1 MIDLLRA
8 FFIAARA
15 HKGQRDKG
23 GKPYIFHPL
32 NVSLNVKGKDEK
44 IVALLH
50 DVIEDTA
57 YTIDDLKFFTED
69 QREALLLLTHDKDI
83 PYMTYIE
90 AIKKNKIARRVKLA
104 DLDQNMKLK
113 RLKTVTEK
121 DLERLEKY
129 KRARDLLMEGLIKN
143 E

>member
-8 FFIAARA
+8 LFIAARA

-32 NVSLNVKGKDEK
+32 KVSLNVRGKDEK

-57 YTIDDLKFFTED
+57 YTIDDLKFLTKD
-69 QREALLLLTHDKDI
+69 QKEALLLLTHDKET
-83 PYMTYIE
+83 PYMIYIE
-90 AIKKNKIARRVKLA
+90 AIKKNKIASRVKLA
-104 DLDQNMKLK
+104 DLDQNMNLK
-113 RLKTVTEK
+113 RLKIVTEK

-129 KRARDLLMEGLIKN
+129 KNARDLLREGLVKN

>member
-1 MIDLLRA
+1 MIKLLRA

-15 HKGQRDKG
+15 HKGQKDKG
-23 GKPYIFHPL
+23 GKPYIFHPI
-32 NVSLNVKGKDEK
+32 NVSLNVNGKDEK

-57 YTIDDLKFFTED
+57 YTIDDLKFLTKD
-69 QREALLLLTHDKDI
+69 QREALLLLTHDKDT
-83 PYMTYIE
+83 PYMSYIE
-90 AIKKNKIARRVKLA
+90 SIKNKIASRVKLA
-104 DLDQNMKLK
+104 DLDQNMNLK
-113 RLKTVTEK
+113 RLKIVTEK

-129 KRARDLLMEGLIKN
+129 KKARDLLREGLVKN

>member
-23 GKPYIFHPL
+23 GKPYIFHPI

-50 DVIEDTA
+50 DIIEDTA
-57 YTIDDLKFFTED
+57 LY
-69 QREALLLLTHDKDI
+69 
-83 PYMTYIE
+83 Y
-90 AIKKNKIARRVKLA
+90 
-104 DLDQNMKLK
+104 
-113 RLKTVTEK
+113 
-121 DLERLEKY
+121 
-129 KRARDLLMEGLIKN
+129 
-143 E
+143 

>member
-50 DVIEDTA
+50 DVIEDTS
-57 YTIDDLKFFTED
+57 YTIDDLKFLTKD
-69 QREALLLLTHDKDI
+69 QRDVLLLLTHDKDI
-83 PYMTYIE
+83 SYMTYVE

-129 KRARDLLMEGLIKN
+129 KRARDLLMEGLVKN

>member
-23 GKPYIFHPL
+23 GKPYIFHL
-32 NVSLNVKGKDEK
+32 INVSLNVKGKDEK

-50 DVIEDTA
+50 DIIEDTS
-57 YTIDDLKFFTED
+57 YTIDDLKFLTKD
-69 QREALLLLTHDKDI
+69 QREALLLLTHDKDTT
-83 PYMTYIE
+83 YMTYIE
-90 AIKKNKIARRVKLA
+90 SIKKNKIASRVKLA
-104 DLDQNMKLK
+104 DLDQNMNLK
-113 RLKTVTEK
+113 RLKIVTEK

-129 KRARDLLMEGLIKN
+129 KKARDLLREGLVKN

>member
-8 FFIAARA
+8 LFIAARA

-32 NVSLNVKGKDEK
+32 KVSLNVRGKDEK

-50 DVIEDTA
+50 DVIEDTS
-57 YTIDDLKFFTED
+57 YTIDDLKFLTKD
-69 QREALLLLTHDKDI
+69 QKEALLLLTHDKDT
-83 PYMTYIE
+83 PYMIYIE
-90 AIKKNKIARRVKLA
+90 FIKKNKIASRVKLA
-104 DLDQNMKLK
+104 DLDQNMNLN
-113 RLKTVTEK
+113 RLKIVTEK

-129 KRARDLLMEGLIKN
+129 KKARDLLREGLVKR
-143 E
+143 

>member
-8 FFIAARA
+8 FFIATRA

-50 DVIEDTA
+50 DVIEDTD
-57 YTIDDLKFFTED
+57 YTIDDLKFLTED
-69 QREALLLLTHDKDI
+69 QREALLLLTHDKDK

-129 KRARDLLMEGLIKN
+129 KRAKDLLMEGLVKS

>member
-23 GKPYIFHPL
+23 GKPYIFHL
-32 NVSLNVKGKDEK
+32 INVSLNVKGKDEK

-50 DVIEDTA
+50 DIIEDTS
-57 YTIDDLKFFTED
+57 YTIDDLKFLTKD
-69 QREALLLLTHDKDI
+69 QREALLLLTHDKET

-90 AIKKNKIARRVKLA
+90 AIKKNKIASRVKLG
-104 DLDQNMKLK
+104 DLDQNMNLK
-113 RLKTVTEK
+113 RLKIVTEK

-129 KRARDLLMEGLIKN
+129 KKARDLLREGLVKN